1 MDHFEVKVGEVN
13 EPLCLAAVK
22 HLGLLEVG
30 EVFMISEYLH
40 QKGGAMEVVMPRLK
54 GTDDR

>member
-13 EPLCLAAVK
+13 EPSCLAVVK
-22 HLGLLEVG
+22 RLGLLEVG
-30 EVFMISEYLH
+30 EVFMIGEYLH
-40 QKGGAMEVVMPRLK
+40 QKGGGMEVVMPRLK